1 MPLKKGTGKKVL
13 SKNISEFSKGK
24 TYQKTKKK
32 FGKKKA
38 QAQAVAV
45 AYSQQRKSKK
55 KK

>member
-1 MPLKKGTGKKVL
+1 MPLNKGAGKKVF
-13 SKNISEFSKGK
+13 SKNISEFHKGK

-38 QAQAVAV
+38 QAQSVAV
-45 AYSQQRKSKK
+45 AYAQQRKSKK